1 MKNWETKEFAYD
13 FDNAMNCSKCP
24 ARKICNTCK
33 PGKFIDIKDCMRSF
47 IDYAMKEYVKP
58 VKKMT
63 MQKWANVTGMP
74 VAKDMYGE
82 VFIYHSVKINKLE
95 ESWNNECRSYMS
107 ITDRVSD
114 VGKHDWTI
122 PCYPEGDKNE

>member
-58 VKKMT
+58 VKKVT

-74 VAKDMYGE
+74 VAKDKDGKVYMFSGDDKIE
-82 VFIYHSVKINKLE
+82 ISVEGWAGADYID
-95 ESWNNECRSYMS
+95 
-107 ITDRVSD
+107 ITDRVTD
-114 VGKHDWTI
+114 AKEHDWTI
-122 PCYPEGDKNE
+122 PCYPEGDEDE

>member
-1 MKNWETKEFAYD
+1 MKNWETKGFRSNFHYG
-13 FDNAMNCSKCP
+13 MNCSLCP
-24 ARKICNTCK
+24 AKEFCKTCSSA
-33 PGKFIDIKDCMRSF
+33 DDCVNIF
-47 IDYAMKEYVKP
+47 FDYATKEYVKP

-63 MQKWANVTGMP
+63 MQEWANITGMP